1 MNKPFRQTMVVIV
14 AATAFLVGRWFW
26 SNNNAQSTVEEMP
39 LVGVV
44 QIIEHPALDQ
54 TRKGIIDELADA
66 GFISGKTMQLI
77 YESAQGNP
85 ALASQI
91 IQKFVGQKANVVVA
105 IPTTPAQAAAQITQ
119 GTHIPVVFASVTDPV
134 GTKLVTNPEKPE
146 QNITG
151 VSNFITV
158 DKQIK
163 TFLKILP
170 HMKRLGII
178 YNPGEANSVI
188 LLEKTQAAA
197 KAQDITLVP
206 IPASK
211 TSEVLTAAQN
221 LVGKVDAIFI
231 NNDNTALAAFD
242 AVAKVCNEHKIPIF
256 VSDVDCL
263 DKGALAALGPD
274 QYQLGRQAGK
284 MVVKILK
291 EKKKPSEIPVE
302 WPVKI
307 EFKFNLPVA
316 QQLGLQFSE
325 DLISQA
331 ERMGNE

>member
-1 MNKPFRQTMVVIV
+1 MNKPFKQAVVVIV
-14 AATAFLVGRWFW
+14 AAVAFLTGRWLW
-26 SNNNAQSTVEEMP
+26 SNNNPQTPINVMP

-54 TRKGIIDELADA
+54 TRQGIMDELAEA
-66 GFISGKTMQLI
+66 GFIPEKTMQWD

-91 IQKFVGQKANVVVA
+91 IQKFVGQKADIIVA

-119 GTHIPVVFASVTDPV
+119 GSKIPVVFASVTDPV
-134 GTKLVTNPEKPE
+134 GTKLVIDPQKPE
-146 QNITG
+146 GNITG
-151 VSNFITV
+151 VSNFIEV
-158 DKQIK
+158 KKQIK
-163 TFLKILP
+163 AFRKILP
-170 HMKRLGII
+170 GLKRLGII

-188 LLEKTQAAA
+188 LLEKTQSAA
-197 KAQDITLVP
+197 KDEGINLVA

-221 LVGKVDAIFI
+221 LIGKIDAIFI

-242 AVAKVCNEHKIPIF
+242 AVTKVGNEHKIPVF

-263 DKGALAALGPD
+263 QKGALAALGPD

-284 MVVKILK
+284 MVVKILR
-291 EKKKPSEIPVE
+291 EKLKPSDIPVE
-302 WPVKI
+302 WPQKVD
-307 EFKFNLPVA
+307 FKLNIAVA
-316 QQLGLQFSE
+316 EQLGLQFE
-325 DLISQA
+325 NDLISQA

>member
-1 MNKPFRQTMVVIV
+1 MNKPFKQAIVVIV
-14 AATAFLVGRWFW
+14 AAVAFLTGRWLW
-26 SNNNAQSTVEEMP
+26 SNNAPQSEGEGIP
-39 LVGVV
+39 LIGII

-54 TRKGIIDELADA
+54 TRQGVMDELVDA
-66 GFISGKTMQLI
+66 GFIPGKTIQWD

-91 IQKFVGQKANVVVA
+91 IQKFVGQRARLIVA

-119 GTHIPVVFASVTDPV
+119 GSNIPVVFASVTDPV
-134 GTKLVTNPEKPE
+134 GTKLVIDPKKPE
-146 QNITG
+146 GNITG
-151 VSNFITV
+151 VSNFIAV
-158 DKQIK
+158 EKQIK
-163 TFLKILP
+163 TFRKILP
-170 HMKRLGII
+170 GLKRLGII

-188 LLEKTQAAA
+188 LLEKTQSAA
-197 KAQDITLVP
+197 KAEDISLVA

-242 AVAKVCNEHKIPIF
+242 AVTKVGNEHKIPVF

-263 DKGALAALGPD
+263 QKGALAALGAD

-291 EKKKPSEIPVE
+291 EKLKPSDIPVE
-302 WPVKI
+302 WPQKI
-307 EFKFNLPVA
+307 DFKFNLEVA
-316 QQLGLQFSE
+316 RQLGLQFE
-325 DLISQA
+325 DDLISQA

>member
-1 MNKPFRQTMVVIV
+1 MNKPFKQAAVVII
-14 AATAFLVGRWFW
+14 AAVAFLTVRWLW
-26 SNNNAQSTVEEMP
+26 SNNAPQSRVEGMP
-39 LVGVV
+39 LIGVV

-54 TRKGIIDELADA
+54 TRKGVEDELAEA
-66 GFISGKTMQLI
+66 GFIPGKTMQWD

-91 IQKFVGQKANVVVA
+91 IQKFVGQKASVIVA

-119 GTHIPVVFASVTDPV
+119 GSNIPVVFASVTDPV
-134 GTKLVTNPEKPE
+134 GSKLVINPKKPE
-146 QNITG
+146 GNITG
-151 VSNFITV
+151 VSNFIEV
-158 DKQIK
+158 ERQIK
-163 TFLKILP
+163 TFRKILP
-170 HMKRLGII
+170 GLKRLGII

-188 LLEKTQAAA
+188 LLERTQSAA
-197 KAQDITLVP
+197 KDEDISLIA

-211 TSEVLTAAQN
+211 TSEVLPATQN
-221 LVGKVDAIFI
+221 LIGKVDAIFI

-242 AVAKVCNEHKIPIF
+242 AVTKVGNEHKIPVF

-263 DKGALAALGPD
+263 QKGALAALGPD

-291 EKKKPSEIPVE
+291 EKLKPSDIPVE
-302 WPVKI
+302 WPEKV
-307 EFKFNLPVA
+307 EFKLNSELA
-316 QQLGLQFSE
+316 EQLGLQFE
-325 DLISQA
+325 NDLISQA

>member
-1 MNKPFRQTMVVIV
+1 
-14 AATAFLVGRWFW
+14 
-26 SNNNAQSTVEEMP
+26 MP

-54 TRKGIIDELADA
+54 TRQGIMDELAEA
-66 GFISGKTMQLI
+66 GFIPEKTMQWD

-91 IQKFVGQKANVVVA
+91 IQKFVGQKADIIVA

-119 GTHIPVVFASVTDPV
+119 GSKIPVVFASVTDPV
-134 GTKLVTNPEKPE
+134 GTKLVIDPQKPE
-146 QNITG
+146 GNITG
-151 VSNFITV
+151 VSNFIEV
-158 DKQIK
+158 KKQIEA
-163 TFLKILP
+163 FRKILP
-170 HMKRLGII
+170 GLKRLGII

-188 LLEKTQAAA
+188 LLEKTQSAA
-197 KAQDITLVP
+197 KDEGINLVA

-221 LVGKVDAIFI
+221 LIGKIDAIFI

-242 AVAKVCNEHKIPIF
+242 AVTKVGNEHKIPVF

-263 DKGALAALGPD
+263 QKGALAALGPD

-284 MVVKILK
+284 MVVKILR
-291 EKKKPSEIPVE
+291 EKLKPSDIPVE
-302 WPVKI
+302 WPQKVD
-307 EFKFNLPVA
+307 FKLNIAVA
-316 QQLGLQFSE
+316 EQLGLQFE
-325 DLISQA
+325 NDLISQA